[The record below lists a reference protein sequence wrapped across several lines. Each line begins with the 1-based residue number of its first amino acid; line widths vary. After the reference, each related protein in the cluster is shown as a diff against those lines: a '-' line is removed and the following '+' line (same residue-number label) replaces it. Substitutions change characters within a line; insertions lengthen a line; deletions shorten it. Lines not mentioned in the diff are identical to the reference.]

1 MSKHTKTLSDLS
13 PTATVNNDRQ
23 SPQGDLTNTTTLPPL
38 TANTDNSA
46 MVKNSSTSPDNSPKT
61 STENTKKSPP
71 AAATTAASSVG
82 KTSSSPI
89 IKPQGPPPTE
99 ATKKSPPAAAT
110 IATSP
115 MEKTSSSPII
125 KPPEEI
131 WPYFPDWEGDLHSE
145 YINSL
150 PNICGSERLLETT
163 LSTNQNQ
170 PIFSPESHFDFEKI
184 RSACAI
190 ALHMHQPLTPAG
202 GGDLK
207 TAEIISNLRY
217 MMENQYIGDNYNAPV
232 FHWCYKRIGEFIPQL
247 VNEGKQPRVMLEY
260 SGTLFHGLRHMG
272 LHDVFDNL
280 KTITCDHNYRRT
292 VEWLGCPWGHAVA
305 PSTPVQDYRLH
316 VRAWQHHFAAIFGA
330 EALSRVRGFS
340 PSEMALPNHPDVAYE
355 FVKTLNDCGYQW
367 VLVQEHSI
375 ERPENGH
382 GPELPHLPQVLKCTN
397 SRGETAQIIAI
408 IKTQGSDTKLV
419 AQMQPYY
426 EARGLSRW
434 EESSRWKL
442 AGKPVPPLVTQI
454 ADGENGGVMMNE
466 FPHKFFE
473 VANDC
478 SNSDVP
484 MVNVTEYLEH
494 LFAMG
499 IQVKDFPIVQP
510 IMQKRIWDRFNPG
523 DGPEKLAKTIEALR
537 QEDGQFHMEGGSWTN
552 NISWVKGYE
561 NIIGPMEKVSLLFH
575 EKIFQGRVPSNEHRY
590 RNALFHLMVSQT
602 SCYRYWGQGLWTDY
616 GQEVCRRT
624 HDILVY
630 DF

>member
-1 MSKHTKTLSDLS
+1 MSKHTKKLGYLSQS
-13 PTATVNNDRQ
+13 AAANERQ
-23 SPQGDLTNTTTLPPL
+23 SPQSHLTNTTASSPL
-38 TANTDNSA
+38 TANMDNSA
-46 MVKNSSTSPDNSPKT
+46 MVKNSSTPPDSS
-61 STENTKKSPP
+61 STTPTEKNTKTLPQSAAITATSPNEKVLP
-71 AAATTAASSVG
+71 
-82 KTSSSPI
+82 SPI
-89 IKPQGPPPTE
+89 INPK
-99 ATKKSPPAAAT
+99 
-110 IATSP
+110 
-115 MEKTSSSPII
+115 
-125 KPPEEI
+125 EEV

-150 PNICGSERLLETT
+150 PNICGSERLLEKNLQTSQT
-163 LSTNQNQ
+163 Q
-170 PIFSPESHFDFEKI
+170 PIFLPESHIDFGRV
-184 RSACAI
+184 RSTCAI
-190 ALHMHQPLTPAG
+190 ALHMHQPLIPAG
-202 GGDLK
+202 GADLK
-207 TAEIISNLRY
+207 TAEIISNLKY
-217 MMENQYIGDNYNAPV
+217 MMENQYIGDNHNAPV

-247 VNEGKQPRVMLEY
+247 VNEGKQPRIMLEY
-260 SGTLFHGLRHMG
+260 SGTLLHGLRHMG

-316 VRAWQHHFAAIFGA
+316 VRAWQHHFATIFGMD
-330 EALSRVRGFS
+330 ALSRVRGFS

-355 FVKTLNDCGYQW
+355 FVKILLDCGYQW
-367 VLVQEHSI
+367 VLVQEHSV

-382 GPELPHLPQVLKCTN
+382 GTDRQHIPHILKCTN

-434 EESSRWKL
+434 EL
-442 AGKPVPPLVTQI
+442 AGKPIPPLVIQI

-478 SNSDVP
+478 SGSDVP
-484 MVNVTEYLEH
+484 MMNVTEYLEH

-499 IQVKDFPIVQP
+499 IQEKDFPVVQP
-510 IMQKRIWDRFNPG
+510 IMQKRIWDRFRPG
-523 DGPEKLAKTIEALR
+523 DGPEKMTKIIEELK
-537 QEDGQFHMEGGSWTN
+537 QEDNRFHMEGGSWTN
-552 NISWVKGYE
+552 NISWVHGYE
-561 NIIGPMEKVSLLFH
+561 NVLGPMEKLSSLFH
-575 EKIFQGRVPSNEHRY
+575 EKIFKGRVPSNEHRY

-616 GQEVCRRT
+616 GQEVCRRA

-630 DF
+630 DFQ